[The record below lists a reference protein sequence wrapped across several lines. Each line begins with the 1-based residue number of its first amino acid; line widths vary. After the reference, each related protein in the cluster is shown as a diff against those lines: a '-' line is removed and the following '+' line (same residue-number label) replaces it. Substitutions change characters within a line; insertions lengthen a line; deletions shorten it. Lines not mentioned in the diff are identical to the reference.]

1 MIYTDNR
8 QEKLNVDEEFIN
20 SLEKVC
26 DFVLKKEEVNCRYQI
41 SLLFVDNDGIR
52 EINRETRNIDRA
64 TDVLSF
70 PMLDYPNKKF
80 FKDVYMDYKF
90 DETFLDGDELV
101 LGDIVLSLERALE
114 QSEEYNHSYKREV
127 SYLVVHSILHLLG
140 YDHMEEDDKLIMRKR
155 EEEILEK
162 LNITR

>member
-20 SLEKVC
+20 SLEAVC
-26 DFVLKKEEVNCRYQI
+26 DFVLKKEEVNCKYQI

-80 FKDVYMDYKF
+80 FKDVYIDYKF

-101 LGDIVLSLERALE
+101 LGDIVLSLDIIIHIKGK
-114 QSEEYNHSYKREV
+114 YH
-127 SYLVVHSILHLLG
+127 I
-140 YDHMEEDDKLIMRKR
+140 
-155 EEEILEK
+155 
-162 LNITR
+162 